1 LYKNERKLSY
11 SGNVHECAEELFEAH
26 EITEA
31 LLGKGFNV
39 NIMNFSNDSLV
50 FDRESE
56 FITSTLTNLQNC
68 RLDYHIRIS
77 LFRISYDAESNQ
89 EFYLDLLNLDYANPT
104 ANNLRDINL
113 VEVSDADDLRKLL
126 SVAYETDFNFRDNK
140 YRGLF
145 WDWITED
152 FRVFSCHV
160 MNLTLYDEDKRYF
173 SNLMV
178 VDCDVV
184 QFYVK

>member
-1 LYKNERKLSY
+1 MAKYFNRKLSY

-39 NIMNFSNDSLV
+39 NMLNFSTDSLV
-50 FDRESE
+50 FGRESE
-56 FITSTLTNLQNC
+56 FLTSTLTNLQNC
-68 RLDYHIRIS
+68 RLDYHVRLS

-113 VEVSDADDLRKLL
+113 VEVSNADELRKLL
-126 SVAYETDFNFRDNK
+126 SIAYETDFNFRDNK
-140 YRGLF
+140 
-145 WDWITED
+145 
-152 FRVFSCHV
+152 VFSCHV
-160 MNLTLYDEDKRYF
+160 MNLTVYDEDKRYF
-173 SNLMV
+173 SNLMA
-178 VDCDVV
+178 VDCDLV
-184 QFYVK
+184 QFYVKLGSLFLVTI